1 MEMLW
6 ILLAAG
12 ALAYLARALTGKAVR
27 LLAPDPLADFL
38 DITPEAD
45 WTTRL
50 GEKLADHLPISRAAM
65 ENQIAWARRGD
76 HQETL
81 GRLIFM
87 SLILGI
93 IGMLVA
99 LRSSYGAAYLLP
111 VVLAYMPYRSMKKKA
126 ERVQNST
133 VRSLPEAAALIAAEL
148 QAAVPVEEALERI
161 SALPGPLA
169 FLVRDAMA
177 LSQKTGR
184 PLLSHQKGVP
194 GVLRDVLIE
203 TGLPALRAF
212 GVQLDM
218 VARIGIGGGDRM
230 QEISRALASEY
241 RQRLREAVARL
252 DVSLS
257 VAVSLCFFVP
267 LIAVIVAGAFSS
279 FLAAF

>member
-1 MEMLW
+1 
-6 ILLAAG
+6 
-12 ALAYLARALTGKAVR
+12 
-27 LLAPDPLADFL
+27 
-38 DITPEAD
+38 
-45 WTTRL
+45 
-50 GEKLADHLPISRAAM
+50 
-65 ENQIAWARRGD
+65 
-76 HQETL
+76 
-81 GRLIFM
+81 M